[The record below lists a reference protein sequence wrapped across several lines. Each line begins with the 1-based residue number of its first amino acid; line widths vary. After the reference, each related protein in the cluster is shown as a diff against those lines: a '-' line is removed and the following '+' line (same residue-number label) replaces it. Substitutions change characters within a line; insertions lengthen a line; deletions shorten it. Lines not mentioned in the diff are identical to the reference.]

1 MQGDTRTRPIS
12 LLLVNEV
19 VELPHLHALD
29 PGVHLHSG
37 EEHGSCIEVVAVA
50 HGYATGWQRKA
61 DSAWTCR
68 RFLPIS
74 PSGARSWRPEG
85 SRPSDPPGRCR
96 AKAEHHPSPVA
107 LLGVRRPHR
116 TRHPSGRPTP
126 QRTYA
131 GISPSVLQQRQRDP
145 RPSDLATESQLRA
158 CVHGVAYFRRPSL
171 GCVRDE
177 HRQADQKLGPTTARS
192 RSISRW
198 PAGLP
203 HHGQVSRG
211 HPLRS
216 RRQLAPS
223 SWPRGKSRPAPHG
236 FGAPFRQSAT
246 AGCPGRRG
254 HRPHPQAVA
263 AHGHAS

>member
-198 PAGLP
+198 
-203 HHGQVSRG
+203 
-211 HPLRS
+211 
-216 RRQLAPS
+216 
-223 SWPRGKSRPAPHG
+223 
-236 FGAPFRQSAT
+236 
-246 AGCPGRRG
+246 
-254 HRPHPQAVA
+254 
-263 AHGHAS
+263 